1 LLLRALF
8 ACVLTVSLSATAVA
22 SAVWLEGHE
31 LVEAVN
37 RDGRTIINVPEVDR
51 ADAGDP
57 RTFLILGT
65 DERYA
70 DKVAGVKPRS
80 DTMLLLRVDPDA
92 RRVAVMS
99 IPRDLKV
106 KIPGSGT
113 NKINVAYEL
122 GGPGKTVTTI
132 KRLFKDATGESFPI
146 NHVMAVSFGGFRRA
160 VNYVDGVY
168 VDIDRRY
175 YNDNTTAAR

>member
-1 LLLRALF
+1 M
-8 ACVLTVSLSATAVA
+8 
-22 SAVWLEGHE
+22 
-31 LVEAVN
+31 
-37 RDGRTIINVPEVDR
+37 PEVDR

-106 KIPGSGT
+106 QIPGGGT

-122 GGPGKTVTTI
+122 GGPRKTVSTI
-132 KRLFKDATGESFPI
+132 KRLFKDATG
-146 NHVMAVSFGGFRRA
+146 RA
-160 VNYVDGVY
+160 S
-168 VDIDRRY
+168 RS
-175 YNDNTTAAR
+175 TT